1 MLGLMGVLRSSPFTI
16 SCSFDGTGVAEPR
29 EAMCFATQRG
39 TLSIGCISA
48 VCELFYLTHIMQACI
63 FGDP

>member
-1 MLGLMGVLRSSPFTI
+1 MLELTGVLRSSPLTI

-39 TLSIGCISA
+39 ILSIGCISA
-48 VCELFYLTHIMQACI
+48 VYELFYLTFIVEACT